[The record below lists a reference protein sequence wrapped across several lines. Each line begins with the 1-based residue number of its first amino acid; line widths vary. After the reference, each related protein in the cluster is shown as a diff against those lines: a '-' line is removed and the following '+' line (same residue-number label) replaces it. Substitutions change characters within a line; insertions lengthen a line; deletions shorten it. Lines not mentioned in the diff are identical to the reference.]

1 MFTLACRPYMRGMHA
16 GAPEKAFASPSGWW
30 KIAVMEI
37 SDDLATLQEL
47 NRNYVRAGAEPD
59 LRWYADNLAE
69 DYRATNP
76 DGSFVDKAGFLAR
89 FKEGGR
95 KKDYEPVDV
104 NIRILGDVALI
115 HSGFLDRGPDGTVG
129 K

>member
-1 MFTLACRPYMRGMHA
+1 MNAGDLETLR
-16 GAPEKAFASPSGWW
+16 
-30 KIAVMEI
+30 
-37 SDDLATLQEL
+37 EL
-47 NRNYVRAGAEPD
+47 NRNYVRAAAESD

-89 FKEGGR
+89 FKEGSP
-95 KKDYEPVDV
+95 KKDYEAVDV

-115 HSGFLDRGPDGTVG
+115 HSGFLDRRPDGPASNGRYTDIYARRDGRWLCVCAHFVRY
-129 K
+129 